1 MSDVAAASLP
11 AKASPKFRF
20 DRWAPALLLLAAVTI
35 YVVACVVTG
44 QTQYLS
50 WTNLLAVLGR
60 SIALG
65 ITAIGQTFVILVASI
80 DLSVASLISAVAV
93 LASVIMNG
101 DPAMIL
107 PAIFASLALG
117 ALVGLIN
124 GLVITRLDVNPLI
137 ATLGMSLIIQGC
149 LSAFVSNFA
158 GSVPP
163 QFQFFAYGNL
173 FGVPFAILFFFAL
186 ALVAFFV
193 LRFTRFGSN
202 IYAVGGNQD
211 AARFAGI
218 STAKVIIAAHII
230 CSLCAT
236 VAGLYLASRLR
247 SGAPWIGANGVY
259 DLESIAVVVIGG
271 TILAGGRGGIW
282 GTVAGVMIFSLID
295 SIFNVMGVDAFVK
308 QVLRGIIIVAAVAFY
323 AVRSKRLVA

>member
-1 MSDVAAASLP
+1 MSDTTALP
-11 AKASPKFRF
+11 RRPAFRF
-20 DRWAPALLLLAAVTI
+20 DRWAPALLLLTAIAI
-35 YVVACVVTG
+35 YVAACVVTG
-44 QTQYLS
+44 QTQFLS
-50 WTNLLAVLGR
+50 WNNLLAVLGR

-80 DLSVASLISAVAV
+80 DLSVASLISATAV
-93 LASVIMNG
+93 LASVVMDGN
-101 DPAMIL
+101 PAMIV
-107 PAIFASLALG
+107 PAIGATLVLG
-117 ALVGLIN
+117 ALVGLVN

-163 QFQFFAYGNL
+163 AFQFFAYGNL
-173 FGVPFAILFFFAL
+173 AGMPFAILFFFAL
-186 ALVAFFV
+186 AILAWVV

-202 IYAVGGNQD
+202 IYAVGGNAD

-218 STAKVIIAAHII
+218 ATGRIVVAAHVI

-247 SGAPWIGANGVY
+247 SGAPWIGSDGVY

-271 TILAGGRGGIW
+271 TILAGGRGGVW

-295 SIFNVMGVDAFVK
+295 SIFNVLGVDAFVK

-323 AVRSKRLVA
+323 AARSKRIVA